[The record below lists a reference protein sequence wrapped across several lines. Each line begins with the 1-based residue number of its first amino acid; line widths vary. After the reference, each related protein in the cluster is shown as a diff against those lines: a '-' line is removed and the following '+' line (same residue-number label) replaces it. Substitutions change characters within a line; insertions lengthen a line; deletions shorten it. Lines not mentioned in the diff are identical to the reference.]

1 MVVIYE
7 NVIKNKGDLVGEF
20 GSAMFITFGDSAP
33 DTLKDYCYSIDVK
46 ETSGRIAVGQYLNI
60 DGEKFEIL
68 KVGEIAEQNLVSLG
82 HLTVNF
88 DGGEEVLPGAI
99 SVDAK
104 DCPKLDIGTVLKIEE
119 Q

>member
-1 MVVIYE
+1 MAAIYE
-7 NVIKNKGDLVGEF
+7 NVIKSKGGLVGEF
-20 GSAMFITFGDSAP
+20 GNTMFITFGDSAP

-46 ETSGRIAVGQYLNI
+46 ETTGTIRVGQYLNI

-88 DGGEEVLPGAI
+88 DGGQDVLPGAI
-99 SVDAK
+99 SVEAK

-119 Q
+119 